1 MNAKTKDNTLHN
13 TLVYIRQ
20 HWQLYVFF
28 LGPALILTII
38 FKYIPM
44 GGILIAFQKYNP
56 FKGILGREWVGLK
69 SFQQFLSSPD
79 FMQYLVYTL

>member
-44 GGILIAFQKYNP
+44 G
-56 FKGILGREWVGLK
+56 
-69 SFQQFLSSPD
+69 
-79 FMQYLVYTL
+79 